1 MNSGR
6 ERKLVSM
13 VRPSKI
19 MELVN
24 GHNSSNDSETEAGGE
39 HTPVE
44 CVTTPDGKTVDETL
58 TLIDIYDSK
67 FSSSREFWLAE
78 DVLQDSG
85 EEKKVHQY
93 NALITNQYEGPSH
106 VPHKP
111 PVPKTIVKEPEKKYS
126 PGDDGRKAK
135 KKKKRKKRR
144 VTICTTNCK
153 YEVVRQIALRLG
165 MRDVGEED
173 SWNLYWTD
181 LSVSVERVKEMK
193 RFQKI
198 NHFPGMLEICRKDL
212 LARNLNRMLKL
223 FPKDYNF
230 FPKTWCLPAEKRRH
244 ALSLVDPSI
253 PPRCLWNNLRDMGV
267 GKKASEADVINI
279 PLDKLNEYFTSPPTI
294 RPEKQ
299 SKRNTINT
307 LLANP
312 PPSREKFFF
321 SHITDSE
328 VRRALK
334 SIKSKAQGTD
344 NISIVF
350 INKLVDVV
358 LPVITHIFNSSIIT
372 SVYPQ
377 LWKTALVRPL
387 PKVNSPTSAKDYR
400 PISIL
405 PVLSKAL
412 ERIIHKQLSD
422 YLIEFNLLDPLQSGF
437 RNGHSTST
445 ALLNVT
451 EDIRAAMDKRQATV
465 LVLLDYSKAFDSVDF
480 DLLLTKL
487 QTLHLSDSAI
497 TWMYSYLTGRQ
508 QRVVSNNRFSSWRT
522 VDTGVPH
529 GSVLG
534 PLLFSIYINGI
545 SNSFKHC
552 RYQIYADDV
561 QLYISARPD
570 ALNDS
575 INSLN
580 EDLDSISSWSQQ
592 FGLNL
597 NACKSQAILFAN
609 RRLIPEVN
617 DLNIPPVKLNKTIIP
632 FSSTVKNLGV
642 HFESN
647 LNWDTHIKYTCKKA
661 FSILHSLKRLYHYP
675 SKLKQTLVQTLIL
688 PHFDYS
694 DVLFSDLRI
703 DSAQKLQ
710 RVHNAYGELVAYAR
724 TKRNRTFI
732 CKPETG
738 CQGRGI
744 FVTKNIK
751 DIKPHDKMVCQVY
764 ISRPF
769 LVDGFKFDLRIYVLI
784 TSCDPLRVY
793 VYNDGLARF
802 ATSRYRE
809 PSLSNL
815 GNAFMH
821 LTNYAVNKHSRTY
834 VVDDEAGSKR
844 KISTLTNWL
853 QRKDYNVQE
862 LLENIDDVV
871 IKTVIAAHPILKHNY
886 HACFPAHDFTYA
898 CFELLGFDILLDC
911 KLKPYILEVNHS
923 PSFHT
928 DAQIDRD
935 IKESLLRDTFIIL
948 NLTQADKKKV
958 LEEDRRR
965 VRERLLQGINH
976 KESETGSNGTY
987 GSVPQNPWKTQV
999 AWEESHMGNFRCI
1012 YPYHGVDKYEQF
1024 FHQNQISLFQDTAAS
1039 RAREECARLQREE
1052 LEGKAKAA
1060 ARRMGWKSKD
1070 LDKLRPESPLSRD
1083 NKPIPKMKKR
1093 HIPLQ
1098 KLHVV
1103 FTRKPKV
1110 ACCTLLFVLRN
1121 PSAAKVATGCC
1132 ESVHTQGA
1140 TFAAAVMLQVPI
1152 SVLTSQYTFC
1162 GYVRIIKTLM
1172 RSFLIYYLLFCRI

>member
-24 GHNSSNDSETEAGGE
+24 GHNSSNGSETEAGGE
-39 HTPVE
+39 HSPVE
-44 CVTTPDGKTVDETL
+44 YVTTPDGKTVDETL

-67 FSSSREFWLAE
+67 FSSSREFWLGE

-85 EEKKVHQY
+85 EEKKVHQN

-111 PVPKTIVKEPEKKYS
+111 PVPKTIVKEPEKKFS

-135 KKKKRKKRR
+135 RKKKRKKRR
-144 VTICTTNCK
+144 
-153 YEVVRQIALRLG
+153 
-165 MRDVGEED
+165 
-173 SWNLYWTD
+173 
-181 LSVSVERVKEMK
+181 
-193 RFQKI
+193 
-198 NHFPGMLEICRKDL
+198 
-212 LARNLNRMLKL
+212 
-223 FPKDYNF
+223 
-230 FPKTWCLPAEKRRH
+230 
-244 ALSLVDPSI
+244 
-253 PPRCLWNNLRDMGV
+253 
-267 GKKASEADVINI
+267 
-279 PLDKLNEYFTSPPTI
+279 
-294 RPEKQ
+294 
-299 SKRNTINT
+299 
-307 LLANP
+307 
-312 PPSREKFFF
+312 
-321 SHITDSE
+321 
-328 VRRALK
+328 
-334 SIKSKAQGTD
+334 
-344 NISIVF
+344 
-350 INKLVDVV
+350 
-358 LPVITHIFNSSIIT
+358 
-372 SVYPQ
+372 
-377 LWKTALVRPL
+377 
-387 PKVNSPTSAKDYR
+387 
-400 PISIL
+400 
-405 PVLSKAL
+405 
-412 ERIIHKQLSD
+412 
-422 YLIEFNLLDPLQSGF
+422 
-437 RNGHSTST
+437 
-445 ALLNVT
+445 
-451 EDIRAAMDKRQATV
+451 
-465 LVLLDYSKAFDSVDF
+465 
-480 DLLLTKL
+480 
-487 QTLHLSDSAI
+487 
-497 TWMYSYLTGRQ
+497 
-508 QRVVSNNRFSSWRT
+508 
-522 VDTGVPH
+522 
-529 GSVLG
+529 
-534 PLLFSIYINGI
+534 
-545 SNSFKHC
+545 
-552 RYQIYADDV
+552 
-561 QLYISARPD
+561 
-570 ALNDS
+570 
-575 INSLN
+575 
-580 EDLDSISSWSQQ
+580 
-592 FGLNL
+592 
-597 NACKSQAILFAN
+597 
-609 RRLIPEVN
+609 
-617 DLNIPPVKLNKTIIP
+617 
-632 FSSTVKNLGV
+632 
-642 HFESN
+642 
-647 LNWDTHIKYTCKKA
+647 
-661 FSILHSLKRLYHYP
+661 
-675 SKLKQTLVQTLIL
+675 
-688 PHFDYS
+688 
-694 DVLFSDLRI
+694 
-703 DSAQKLQ
+703 
-710 RVHNAYGELVAYAR
+710 YGELVAYAR

-809 PSLSNL
+809 PSLTNI

-1093 HIPLQ
+1093 HIPVKKLVPEKKQ
-1098 KLHVV
+1098 SFLNSFEPDPIVEAEEKERSMAMAQREFLLKSFGITEQIIHAMKKNGSFTLDEEKKLSLFGKLRKISYLEEEDTSRLPSMFSNSKRSHCPLHVNRNNFFINSNSTHV
-1103 FTRKPKV
+1103 NDEATVSTSTERLQSINCAIPLQPLAGLSITCNNAPIFIRPHIPRAILLEEGVNKDKDVRFTKTHMARSITNTYKLQELEKREQQRQ
-1110 ACCTLLFVLRN
+1110 FQN
-1121 PSAAKVATGCC
+1121 
-1132 ESVHTQGA
+1132 ES
-1140 TFAAAVMLQVPI
+1140 
-1152 SVLTSQYTFC
+1152 
-1162 GYVRIIKTLM
+1162 
-1172 RSFLIYYLLFCRI
+1172 RS